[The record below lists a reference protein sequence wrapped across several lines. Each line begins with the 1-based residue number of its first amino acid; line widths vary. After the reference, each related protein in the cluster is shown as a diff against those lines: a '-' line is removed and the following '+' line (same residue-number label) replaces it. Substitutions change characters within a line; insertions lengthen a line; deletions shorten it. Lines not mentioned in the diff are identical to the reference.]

1 MPPLMGSAGA
11 GSTGMDENAAGGS
24 PAGAGGSDQA
34 RQMLEQA
41 MGEIRTLGQSID
53 EMGGKYPSVAPE
65 VKQLKQILKRM
76 IVSRPRNRRR
86 AARICRW
93 AGKTRQHVI
102 HPRTPRF

>member
-76 IVSRPRNRRR
+76 IVKVAQQAPQQTASSSNLPM
-86 AARICRW
+86 
-93 AGKTRQHVI
+93 GG
-102 HPRTPRF
+102 